1 MRSPLPL
8 LLQQLGV
15 LLFSLWPLSEKFESY
30 LFSVLDFFFL
40 RKVECVIMNPTLLSG
55 RCMRSL
61 EKMTGWMWLTKS
73 WYLCPGSKQELR
85 MWPWVHVHL
94 HRL

>member
-30 LFSVLDFFFL
+30 LFSVLDFFFF
-40 RKVECVIMNPTLLSG
+40 
-55 RCMRSL
+55 
-61 EKMTGWMWLTKS
+61 
-73 WYLCPGSKQELR
+73 
-85 MWPWVHVHL
+85 
-94 HRL
+94 